1 MYHCH
6 VHFHLVGIRQD
17 VFAVIEEMSP
27 LPCFTH
33 EFTKSERAGDAL
45 TGGADV
51 ILADLRDMDV
61 RETVCALTADRGE
74 DTELILLA
82 EKEQI
87 PLLTRMMDGVK
98 DIWTLPMSGEEIR
111 FHFLRWQQAYKMG
124 KDYWQTSH
132 FLEATI
138 NNVPNL
144 IWYTD

>member
-1 MYHCH
+1 M
-6 VHFHLVGIRQD
+6 
-17 VFAVIEEMSP
+17 
-27 LPCFTH
+27 
-33 EFTKSERAGDAL
+33 
-45 TGGADV
+45 
-51 ILADLRDMDV
+51 
-61 RETVCALTADRGE
+61 CALTADRGE

-87 PLLTRMMDGVK
+87 PLLTRMLDGVK

-144 IWYTD
+144 IWYKDKDGVHEKVNDSFSAV